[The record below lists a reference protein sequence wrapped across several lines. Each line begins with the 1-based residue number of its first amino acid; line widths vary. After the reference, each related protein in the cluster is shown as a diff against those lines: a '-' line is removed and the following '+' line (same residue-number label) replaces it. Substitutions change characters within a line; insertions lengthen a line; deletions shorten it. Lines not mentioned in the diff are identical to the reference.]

1 VRLPEVIQEGESTRT
16 FLFREKN
23 MSYNEVPYYLGGTMS
38 EQLSS
43 NAAKGFAIAGAA
55 VLGLIVIHQTG
66 RRVARVWRNWRSD
79 EKLPDATE
87 K

>member
-1 VRLPEVIQEGESTRT
+1 
-16 FLFREKN
+16 
-23 MSYNEVPYYLGGTMS
+23 MS

-43 NAAKGFAIAGAA
+43 NTAKRFALAGTA
-55 VLGLIVIHQTG
+55 VLGLVVIHQTG

-79 EKLPDATE
+79 KKLQDATE